1 MKLSVLLNAC
11 TFFANCLGTFLDCRF
26 HFSVFRKWHSLYNTQ
41 FFAGRNAGANSVV
54 GWDEIVETTV

>member
-1 MKLSVLLNAC
+1 MLVL
-11 TFFANCLGTFLDCRF
+11 FLQIAWELFDCRF